1 MDRSLQCTRNDHD
14 ECLECDCDCH
24 DLSESKPW
32 TWERFVNHA
41 RAHADMMQQAEG
53 RTEAI
58 LKRMKHRGFLLRA
71 DEYGAVIQYNNACHC
86 HPRMD
91 EFTIPAQWLFADD
104 WEVKVDEYM
113 RGLLNKRL
121 AAEADIQRQRE
132 AQERKD
138 LERLQAKYRTA

>member
-1 MDRSLQCTRNDHD
+1 MNRSLQCTRNDCD
-14 ECLECDCDCH
+14 ECIGCDCTCH
-24 DLSESKPW
+24 PVEW
-32 TWERFVNHA
+32 TWERFTVLTRQHA
-41 RAHADMMQQAEG
+41 EMMQRAES
-53 RTEAI
+53 RTEQI

-104 WEVKVDEYM
+104 WQAKVDEYM
-113 RGLLNKRL
+113 RGLEAKRL
-121 AAEADIQRQRE
+121 AAEAEIEKLRE

-138 LERLQAKYRTA
+138 LLRLQTKYKTV

>member
-1 MDRSLQCTRNDHD
+1 MNKSAQCVEYEDCN
-14 ECLECDCDCH
+14 ECTSPDCDCSCH
-24 DLSESKPW
+24 PW
-32 TWERFVNHA
+32 TWDRFVDLT
-41 RAHADMMQQAEG
+41 RAHADMMQQAEY
-53 RTEAI
+53 RTEQI

-104 WEVKVDEYM
+104 WQASVDKYM
-113 RGLLNKRL
+113 ADLEAKRL
-121 AAEADIQRQRE
+121 AAEADIERQRE

-138 LERLQAKYRTA
+138 LERLQAKYKTA